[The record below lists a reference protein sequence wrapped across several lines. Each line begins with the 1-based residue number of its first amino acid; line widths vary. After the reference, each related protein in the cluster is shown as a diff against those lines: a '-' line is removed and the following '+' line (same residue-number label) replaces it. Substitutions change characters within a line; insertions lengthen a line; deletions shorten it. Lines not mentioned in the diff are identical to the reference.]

1 MEDHK
6 EDQQDYESEKMESL
20 KLAQSKRNIV
30 SLNTDLEKDLQRI
43 DEANEELLL
52 KIQEKEHEIQRLESE
67 ITQMGDA
74 AKDEGQEK
82 ENVTLLEKERALQE
96 LEEKTARL
104 ERKNET
110 LVHSTTELQRK
121 VKLQQLQASC
131 TDQEMKLVMEDYTFV
146 VQLCED
152 QALCIKKYQ
161 ETLKR
166 LEEEVETRFLQ
177 KEVSKVLCLGPR
189 RRNHESQ
196 NNGCISVPTT
206 ATWLGKRIL
215 HCLFF
220 IILFVVRLLG
230 YMFLHITFIN
240 PDLLV
245 NILPKI
251 LSRSNLWKLRCF
263 LFPSLTLETE
273 DLLPH

>member
-121 VKLQQLQASC
+121 
-131 TDQEMKLVMEDYTFV
+131 VMEDYTFV

>member
-1 MEDHK
+1 
-6 EDQQDYESEKMESL
+6 MESL

-131 TDQEMKLVMEDYTFV
+131 TDQEMKL
-146 VQLCED
+146 
-152 QALCIKKYQ
+152 KYQ

-177 KEVSKVLCLGPR
+177 KEV
-189 RRNHESQ
+189 
-196 NNGCISVPTT
+196 
-206 ATWLGKRIL
+206 
-215 HCLFF
+215 
-220 IILFVVRLLG
+220 
-230 YMFLHITFIN
+230 
-240 PDLLV
+240 
-245 NILPKI
+245 
-251 LSRSNLWKLRCF
+251 
-263 LFPSLTLETE
+263 
-273 DLLPH
+273 

>member
-121 VKLQQLQASC
+121 LAKKSHKITKCEQCDLDRTPEEMKVKLQQLQASC

-206 ATWLGKRIL
+206 ATWLGKRFHLKI
-215 HCLFF
+215 HISQESSTKF
-220 IILFVVRLLG
+220 IQ
-230 YMFLHITFIN
+230 N
-240 PDLLV
+240 
-245 NILPKI
+245 
-251 LSRSNLWKLRCF
+251 
-263 LFPSLTLETE
+263 
-273 DLLPH
+273 